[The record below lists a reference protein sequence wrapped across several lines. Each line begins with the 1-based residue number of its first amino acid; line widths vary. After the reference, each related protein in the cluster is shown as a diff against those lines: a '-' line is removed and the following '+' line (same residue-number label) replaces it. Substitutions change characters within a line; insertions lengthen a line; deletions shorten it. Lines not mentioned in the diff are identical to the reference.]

1 MKRRFTLQLRNSPGL
16 FCVAVA
22 MLSILSLLGTSGC
35 SMAGVYPGMPT
46 PTNNPKE
53 EQTPSEATTTK
64 EVTKEVTL
72 VVTQHAT
79 AVTKEASKEVA
90 AAATKVVS
98 PSPTTSPSS
107 TPTVTSTT
115 TDATPTP
122 ASTSTDTPTPAPTI
136 EAATVS
142 ARAKDVNPLTG
153 LKVPDSTVLQR
164 LPLFVRIGNDPQI
177 RPQSGLASA
186 DLVYEE
192 IMDGWWITR
201 LTAVFLSEDLEA
213 VGPIRSARL
222 VNLQMVPQY
231 KGGLVHSGAS
241 DPIRWRL
248 SESDIVDLD
257 EFFHRSPYFYREG
270 ADWRGRLFVN
280 MKALREYLEE
290 QGLEKDTALEGF
302 TFDAD
307 GNVSPDGRPAT
318 DLTIPY
324 PKNSVVRFN
333 YDPTSGLYQRFV
345 QGQAHLD
352 ALTNKQLS
360 AANVIILFCP
370 HEKTDIVEDSQGT
383 TSINIVVAGEGK
395 VLIFRDGMVREGRWL
410 ASDPNR
416 MPRFVDNDGQ
426 PIALKPGQTWVE
438 LVPLDYEI
446 TTSPAGLL
454 GGGITATSAVTS
466 SVPAAEDTPVATATD
481 GETDYPEEISVAET
495 PGDTVAPPEN

>member
-1 MKRRFTLQLRNSPGL
+1 MKRRFTLQLRSSPGL

-46 PTNNPKE
+46 PTNTAKE

-64 EVTKEVTL
+64 EVTEEVTL
-72 VVTQHAT
+72 VVTQHTT

-90 AAATKVVS
+90 TAATKMAS
-98 PSPTTSPSS
+98 PSPTSPSP
-107 TPTVTSTT
+107 TPTATSTT
-115 TDATPTP
+115 TTEPTPTA
-122 ASTSTDTPTPAPTI
+122 ASTSTDTPTPVPTI

-153 LKVPDSTVLQR
+153 LKVPDNTALRR

-177 RPQSGLASA
+177 RPQSGLSSA
-186 DLVYEE
+186 DLVYED

-248 SESDIVDLD
+248 SKSDIVDLD

-280 MKALREYLEE
+280 MKDLREYLEE
-290 QGLEKDTALEGF
+290 QGLEKEANLEGF

-307 GNVSPDGRPAT
+307 GNDSPGGRPAT

-324 PKNSVVRFN
+324 PKNSVVRFK

-383 TSINIVVAGEGK
+383 TSINIVLAGEGNA
-395 VLIFRDGMVREGRWL
+395 LIFRDGMVREGRWV

-416 MPRFVDNDGQ
+416 MPRFVDNEGQ
-426 PIALKPGQTWVE
+426 PIALRPGQTWIE

-454 GGGITATSAVTS
+454 GGSIAATSALTS
-466 SVPAAEDTPVATATD
+466 SVPAAEETPVATTTD
-481 GETDYPEEISVAET
+481 GKTY
-495 PGDTVAPPEN
+495 